1 MQSPLFGKKVL
12 ITLGPTQE
20 PIDPVR
26 FISNHSSGKMGLAL
40 ANAFVDRGSIVH
52 IVAGPVAL
60 KLDTDK
66 YKVSKVITAEE
77 MYNTVAQYFEEN
89 DVIVFA
95 AAVAD
100 YTPIEVAQTKIKKKE
115 NNFILELKKTK
126 DIAKEMGL
134 RKKDGQFSV
143 GFALET
149 DNEQLNALDKLKK
162 KNFDMIVLNS
172 MQDKGAGF
180 QHDTNKISILDAKHG
195 FISFDLKTKEE
206 VAFDIINH
214 IEKIVC

>member
-1 MQSPLFGKKVL
+1 
-12 ITLGPTQE
+12 
-20 PIDPVR
+20 
-26 FISNHSSGKMGLAL
+26 
-40 ANAFVDRGSIVH
+40 
-52 IVAGPVAL
+52 L
-60 KLDTDK
+60 KLDSDK

-77 MYNTVAQYFEEN
+77 MYNTVAQYFDEN

-100 YTPIEVAQTKIKKKE
+100 YTPVEVAQTKIKKKE
-115 NNFILELKKTK
+115 DTFVLELKKTK

-149 DNEQLNALDKLKK
+149 DNEQHNALEKLKK

-180 QHDTNKISILDAKHG
+180 QHDTNKISILDAKNG
-195 FISFDLKTKEE
+195 IVSFDLKTKEE
-206 VAFDIINH
+206 VAIDIINH

>member
-1 MQSPLFGKKVL
+1 
-12 ITLGPTQE
+12 
-20 PIDPVR
+20 
-26 FISNHSSGKMGLAL
+26 
-40 ANAFVDRGSIVH
+40 
-52 IVAGPVAL
+52 
-60 KLDTDK
+60 
-66 YKVSKVITAEE
+66 
-77 MYNTVAQYFEEN
+77 
-89 DVIVFA
+89 
-95 AAVAD
+95 
-100 YTPIEVAQTKIKKKE
+100 
-115 NNFILELKKTK
+115 
-126 DIAKEMGL
+126 MGL

-172 MQDKGAGF
+172 MQDIGAGF

>member
-1 MQSPLFGKKVL
+1 MSSYHFNNIKISGIASAVPLQKFSTEQL
-12 ITLGPTQE
+12 IS
-20 PIDPVR
+20 D
-26 FISNHSSGKMGLAL
+26 F
-40 ANAFVDRGSIVH
+40 D
-52 IVAGPVAL
+52 
-60 KLDTDK
+60 
-66 YKVSKVITAEE
+66 
-77 MYNTVAQYFEEN
+77 EN

-100 YTPIEVAQTKIKKKE
+100 YTPVEVAQTKIKKKE
-115 NNFILELKKTK
+115 DTFVLELKKTK

-149 DNEQLNALDKLKK
+149 DNEQHNALEKLKK

-180 QHDTNKISILDAKHG
+180 QHDTNKISILDAKNG
-195 FISFDLKTKEE
+195 IVSFDLKTKEE
-206 VAFDIINH
+206 VAIDIINH